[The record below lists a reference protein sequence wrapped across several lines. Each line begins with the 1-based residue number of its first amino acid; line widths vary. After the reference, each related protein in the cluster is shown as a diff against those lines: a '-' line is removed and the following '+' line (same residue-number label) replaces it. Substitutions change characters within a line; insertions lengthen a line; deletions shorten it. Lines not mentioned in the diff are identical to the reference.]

1 MHKHELSGPIFTL
14 FLLSILGLSAILYQF
29 IDDEEIERFKAQPEQ
44 LRQQRKDNYASQTS
58 RVPKDTSKKRSTT
71 EDAQQLPQK
80 ATGTSGA
87 NAEGDTKSKVTPKT
101 KVVPTSKEKTA
112 RDKNQAPS
120 SRGSTVKTS
129 NKSKKKSRSKRTNRK
144 KPKLEEIQFD

>member
-1 MHKHELSGPIFTL
+1 MHKQDSSADLYAFSTQHSRSALFCINSSPTKKASGL
-14 FLLSILGLSAILYQF
+14 KRNKSSS
-29 IDDEEIERFKAQPEQ
+29 
-44 LRQQRKDNYASQTS
+44 RQQRKDNYATQTS